1 MAQILEVNVAR
12 HELGERV
19 DHGDDGLA
27 EILIG
32 HAGGTPEGAGP
43 AMLRPWVVV
52 ADLNFGIVSTP

>member
-1 MAQILEVNVAR
+1 MDVAG
-12 HELGERV
+12 HELGEGI
-19 DHGDDGLA
+19 DHGDNGLA

-32 HAGGTPEGAGP
+32 HAGGTPEARAP